1 MSKIDLIIDSLN
13 GCKGLTELD
22 NVCIAEAL
30 AAARKVRKMKP
41 EGIRVTDGAD
51 LYALDEVNK

>member
-1 MSKIDLIIDSLN
+1 MNRIDTIIDALN

-30 AAARKVRKMKP
+30 AAARKVREMKP
-41 EGIRVTDGAD
+41 EGIRLTDGAD
-51 LYALDEVNK
+51 LYALEGTK